1 MPFLSVI
8 HGFLIV
14 ITLPSPMERTVSILS
29 SQNFAIVRP
38 SSFSHKA
45 HAGPFSPLL
54 FCSFLIRTLT
64 VSGEMLAGT
73 LSSDP
78 AEPSEG
84 PVGEVLLRSSMLL
97 RDPTGNS
104 TSPASPNPVQP

>member
-29 SQNFAIVRP
+29 SQNFAIVSP

-45 HAGPFSPLL
+45 HAGPFSPRL
-54 FCSFLIRTLT
+54 FCSFLIRTRT
-64 VSGEMLAGT
+64 VSAEIVAGG
-73 LSSDP
+73 LSWDNRELI
-78 AEPSEG
+78 AG
-84 PVGEVLLRSSMLL
+84 PLGEVLLKTSRWL
-97 RDPTGNS
+97 RDPR
-104 TSPASPNPVQP
+104 

>member
-14 ITLPSPMERTVSILS
+14 ITLPSPIESTVSILS

-45 HAGPFSPLL
+45 HAGPFSPRLL
-54 FCSFLIRTLT
+54 CSFLIRTRT
-64 VSGEMLAGT
+64 VSGERLTDG
-73 LSSDP
+73 LSWVSR
-78 AEPSEG
+78 EPKARL
-84 PVGEVLLRSSMLL
+84 VVVVLLRISMLL
-97 RDPTGNS
+97 RDPR
-104 TSPASPNPVQP
+104 

>member
-14 ITLPSPMERTVSILS
+14 ITLPSPIERTVSILS

-38 SSFSHKA
+38 CSFSHKA

-54 FCSFLIRTLT
+54 FCSFLIRTRT
-64 VSGEMLAGT
+64 VSGDMVGGG
-73 LSSDP
+73 LSWNP
-78 AEPSEG
+78 AELGAGSE
-84 PVGEVLLRSSMLL
+84 GEVLLKTSMLL
-97 RDPTGNS
+97 RDPR
-104 TSPASPNPVQP
+104 